1 MRRGHFGSGKR
12 RSFNPAQRRDRR
24 GRWTSGAGGA
34 IKANGPKYV
43 KGSVNKNS
51 FVGQGGRYKGVK
63 IGAEFKTPGGRGF
76 LVKGIAGYHGKP
88 KRRRAT

>member
-1 MRRGHFGSGKR
+1 MRRGR
-12 RSFNPAQRRDRR
+12 FNPSQRRDRR
-24 GRWTSGAGGA
+24 GRWTSGAGSA
-34 IKANGPKYV
+34 IKANRPRYV
-43 KGSVNKNS
+43 KGSVSKNS
-51 FVGQGGRYKGVK
+51 FVGQGGRYNGVK